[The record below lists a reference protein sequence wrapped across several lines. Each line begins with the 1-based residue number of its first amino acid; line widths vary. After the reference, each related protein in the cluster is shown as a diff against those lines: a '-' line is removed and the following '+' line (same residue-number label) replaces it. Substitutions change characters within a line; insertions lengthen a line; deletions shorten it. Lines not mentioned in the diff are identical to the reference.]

1 MKVNIH
7 INDKVC
13 KFLDAAYKGGSIV
26 CALQGGRR
34 AGKTYNIAIW
44 LLLQALQGNIV
55 VVASMTQEQ
64 GRNGAFADFK
74 QIIANSGLSVVCQ
87 VLSSPR
93 EIRCSGGGVVIFSS
107 FADSERAKGVA
118 CDFLFLNEA
127 NKFTYQQYVDMSVN
141 VRKMLVLD
149 YNPNVKF
156 WVDKLNIKP
165 LLLTWKDNPYLTAS
179 QRQWFA
185 DLKDKA
191 SKPTATQLDVYYY
204 RVYYLGEYADIE
216 GEIFNA
222 SNIVVSELPEYGLY
236 HYAIFCDPSALRGS
250 DFFSCVLSVL
260 SDSDKK
266 IYIVDWYSPNAGS
279 RADIA
284 TKLIEW
290 QRNYDVADT
299 YVETNGMIGI
309 DFFDF
314 CRNSN
319 MNVTGW
325 NSKGNKFE
333 RIIANYQNLT
343 ENLVINKNIH
353 NLQALLER
361 IYSFSKKCEH
371 DDDIDAINSSY
382 IMQNFRR
389 AQYV

>member
-1 MKVNIH
+1 MKINIH

-13 KFLDAAYKGGSIV
+13 NFLDAEYKQGSIV

-44 LLLQALQGNIV
+44 LLLQALQGKVV
-55 VVASMTQEQ
+55 VVASMTKDQ
-64 GRNGAFADFK
+64 GRDGAYSDFK
-74 QIIANSGLSVVCQ
+74 KIVLQNGLSPICQ

-93 EIRCSGGGVVIFSS
+93 ELRCSGGGVVIFKS
-107 FADSERAKGVA
+107 FADSETAKGVA

-141 VRKMLVLD
+141 VRTMMILD

-156 WVDKLNIKP
+156 WATSLNITP
-165 LLLTWKDNPYLTAS
+165 LILTWKDNPYLTAS

-185 DLKDKA
+185 DLKEKA
-191 SKPTATQLDVYYY
+191 SKPTSSQLDVYYY
-204 RVYYLGEYADIE
+204 RVYYLGEYADVD

-222 SNIVVSELPEYGLY
+222 SNIVVSDLPEYGLY

-250 DFFSCVLSVL
+250 DYFSCILSVL
-260 SDSDKK
+260 SDVDKK
-266 IYIVDWYSPNAGS
+266 IYIVDWFSPNTGS

-290 QRNYDVADT
+290 QKQYDVVDT

-314 CRNSN
+314 CRNSD

-333 RIIANYQNLT
+333 RILANYQNLT
-343 ENLVINKNIH
+343 ENLVINKNIT
-353 NLQALLER
+353 NLQTLLDR
-361 IYSFSKKCEH
+361 IFSFSKKCEH

-382 IMQNFRR
+382 VMQNFRR

>member
-1 MKVNIH
+1 MKINIH

-13 KFLDAAYKGGSIV
+13 KFLDTEYNNGSIV

-44 LLLQALQGNIV
+44 LLLQALRGKV
-55 VVASMTQEQ
+55 VVIASMTQEQ
-64 GRNGAFADFK
+64 GRNGSFADFK
-74 QIIANSGLSVVCQ
+74 NIIVNSGLSVVCQ

-141 VRKMLVLD
+141 VREMMILD

-156 WVDKLNIKP
+156 WVDKLNITP
-165 LLLTWKDNPYLTAS
+165 LLLTWKDNPYLTKS
-179 QRQWFA
+179 QIQWFK

-191 SKPTATQLDVYYY
+191 SSPNATSTDIYYY
-204 RVYYLGEYADIE
+204 RVYYLGEYSDVE
-216 GEIFNA
+216 GEIFN
-222 SNIVVSELPEYGLY
+222 SNNIVVADVPEFGLY

-266 IYIVDWYSPNAGS
+266 IYIVDWFSPNIGS
-279 RADIA
+279 REDIA
-284 TKLIEW
+284 LKIIEW
-290 QRNYDVADT
+290 QKQYDVADT
-299 YVETNGMIGI
+299 YIETNGMIGI
-309 DFFDF
+309 DFFEF

-319 MNVTGW
+319 INVTGW

-333 RIIANYQNLT
+333 RILANYQNLT
-343 ENLVINKNIH
+343 ENLVINKNIN
-353 NLQALLER
+353 NLQTLLER
-361 IYSFSKKCEH
+361 IYSFRKKCEH